1 MSTYV
6 VAITGASGVVY
17 AKRLLQ
23 ELLAVGHCVEL
34 IVSPT
39 GEQILELELG
49 FRPKGTLDE
58 KQEEWVGFLGQGE
71 KSLHVLDHGD
81 LAASISSGSFPT
93 SGMIVIPC
101 SMGSLG
107 RIATGVSSNLIE
119 RAADVTLKERR
130 PLILV
135 PRETPLSLIH
145 LRNMTAVTEAGA
157 EIVPPMPS
165 FYHHPSTIDDLVRA
179 FVGRVLDRLGIPNRL
194 VPRWTE
200 FSQEE
205 TSGRGSLQR

>member
-6 VAITGASGVVY
+6 VAVTGASGVIY
-17 AKRLLQ
+17 AKQFLQ

-34 IVSPT
+34 IVSPA
-39 GEQILELELG
+39 GEQILDLELG

-58 KQEEWVGFLGQGE
+58 KQEEWVDFLGQGE
-71 KSLHVLDHGD
+71 KSLHLLDHGD
-81 LAASISSGSFPT
+81 LAAGISSGSFPT
-93 SGMIVIPC
+93 SGMVVVPC
-101 SMGSLG
+101 SMGTLG
-107 RIATGVSSNLIE
+107 RIATGVSSNLVE

-135 PRETPLSLIH
+135 TRETPLNLIH
-145 LRNMTAVTEAGA
+145 LRNMTTVAEAGG
-157 EIVPPMPS
+157 EIMPPMPS

-179 FVGRVLDRLGIPNRL
+179 FVGRLLDRLGIPNRL

-200 FSQEE
+200 FPQEE
-205 TSGRGSLQR
+205 TSRKRSL